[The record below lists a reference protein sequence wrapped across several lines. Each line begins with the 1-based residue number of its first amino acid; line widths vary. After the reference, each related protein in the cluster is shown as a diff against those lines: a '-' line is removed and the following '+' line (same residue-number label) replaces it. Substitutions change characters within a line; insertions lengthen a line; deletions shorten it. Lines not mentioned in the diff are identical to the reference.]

1 MKNIA
6 FKNNATFRSCIK
18 KVNSTLIDNAQELD
32 LVMLMHNLLEY
43 IQRYSVTSGC
53 LWNYCRDKI
62 DNINDN
68 ASDGKSFKY
77 KTKIVEKTPAR
88 SENPGDANRPAVPTL
103 NIEVT
108 IPLKYLSKFWRFLD
122 LLLINCEIEL
132 DFTLT

>member
-6 FKNNATFRSCIK
+6 FKNNTTFRSCVK
-18 KVNSTLIDNAQELD
+18 KVNSTLIDNAEELD
-32 LVMLMHNLLEY
+32 SVMLMHNLLEY

-53 LWNYCRDKI
+53 LWNYCKDKI

-77 KTKIVEKTPAR
+77 KTKIVER
-88 SENPGDANRPAVPTL
+88 SENPGDASRPAVPTL

-108 IPLKYLSKFWRFLD
+108 IPLKYLSKFCRFLD